1 MFLKCYLFNKQL
13 TEEKHI
19 KKVGIKKSE
28 LETFLQIRKLCSV
41 NNCDVIQKQLYLSN
55 SLKKTKKFGR

>member
-19 KKVGIKKSE
+19 KKLEKKSE

-41 NNCDVIQKQLYLSN
+41 NNCDVIQRQLYLSN
-55 SLKKTKKFGR
+55 SLKKTKKVGR